1 MIMARPNTGPRA
13 LPTTD
18 HGKAHHRRMKR
29 LAKIRARTD
38 ALHLTPAGLPSADV
52 TTEDE
57 IP

>member
-1 MIMARPNTGPRA
+1 MARPNTGPRA

-18 HGKAHHRRMKR
+18 QGKAHHRHMKR
-29 LAKIRARTD
+29 LAKIRARAE
-38 ALHLTPAGLPSADV
+38 ALHLTSAALPSADV

>member
-1 MIMARPNTGPRA
+1 MARPNTGPRA

-29 LAKIRARTD
+29 LAKIRARVD
-38 ALHLTPAGLPSADV
+38 ALHLMPAELSSADV